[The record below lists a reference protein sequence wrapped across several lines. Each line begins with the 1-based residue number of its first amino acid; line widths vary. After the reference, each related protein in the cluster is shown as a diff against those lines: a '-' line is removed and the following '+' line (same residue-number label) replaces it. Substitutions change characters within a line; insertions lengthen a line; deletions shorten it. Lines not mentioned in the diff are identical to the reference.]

1 MDGYEVKV
9 YYSPNDECYVA
20 QIVEFVG
27 CAVDGPTPEVA
38 LARLHEAKTDWIRI
52 VRENGHPVPPPRYGR
67 LPKEIS
73 NHSTVGPFNNDMR
86 D

>member
-9 YYSPNDECYVA
+9 YYSADDECYVA

-38 LARLHEAKTDWIRI
+38 LARLHDAKADWVRI
-52 VRENGHPVPPPRYGR
+52 VQEKGQPLPAPRYG
-67 LPKEIS
+67 LPRREATS
-73 NHSTVGPFNNDMR
+73 VV
-86 D
+86 